1 MSGVMVSGAI
11 GSGIV
16 TSPAGT
22 PLHLLCMALPAFVP
36 PPYPAEF
43 DAPTLARSIA
53 DLDGLEIEKGT
64 YGMGSTAW
72 LARALVSSLR
82 DLGPAELRR
91 LLAHGRG
98 VRWVLPLALVRL
110 EREPFLAGDY
120 RPGDVLGAVL
130 ALGPDDP
137 AWTPERR
144 ASLGRVLVGARAGVG
159 MIAEPHRTQIAEDLE
174 AAGELFG
181 NEDGQGKEDAE
192 HV

>member
-1 MSGVMVSGAI
+1 
-11 GSGIV
+11 
-16 TSPAGT
+16 
-22 PLHLLCMALPAFVP
+22 MALPAFVP

-43 DAPTLARSIA
+43 DAETLGRSIA
-53 DLDGLEIEKGT
+53 ELDGLDVEKGA

-98 VRWVLPLALVRL
+98 VRWILPLALVRL

-120 RPGDVLGAVL
+120 GPGDVLSAVL

-144 ASLGRVLVGARAGVG
+144 AVLARVLEGAQAGLG
-159 MIAEPHRTQIAEDLE
+159 ALGEPHRTRIAEDLE

-181 NEDGQGKEDAE
+181 EGRT
-192 HV
+192 